1 VDSPGIANFNDDSG
15 FLSDQGQDHG
25 SPLKRTCP
33 RPAAFHS
40 PNRGTIFSASLPG
53 NLLGAPVKRR
63 KEIRR
68 ILKVKRRLFDID
80 ESPKKKLKIK
90 DEEINFEN
98 EVAKI
103 VKICKKIK
111 SKRLKGSNRS
121 PGSPFDNIS
130 FTRVKKLLII
140 LQLKLEDSLTR
151 MLEDESEAIELCF
164 ALWPLLKRIPTK
176 WETSAA
182 RKVSEE
188 PIKILKSF
196 LSYLLRRKAKYLST
210 HQNLNLQERLKTIDK
225 NQFIEIISY
234 LSSLAV

>member
-1 VDSPGIANFNDDSG
+1 M
-15 FLSDQGQDHG
+15 
-25 SPLKRTCP
+25 
-33 RPAAFHS
+33 
-40 PNRGTIFSASLPG
+40 IFSAVLPG

-63 KEIRR
+63 QEIRR

-103 VKICKKIK
+103 VKICKRIK
-111 SKRLKGSNRS
+111 SKRLKGGNRS

-140 LQLKLEDSLTR
+140 LQLKLEESITR

-182 RKVSEE
+182 RKISEE

-196 LSYLLRRKAKYLST
+196 LCYLLRRKAKYLST
-210 HQNLNLQERLKTIDK
+210 QQNLNFQERLKTIDK
-225 NQFIEIISY
+225 NQFLEVISY